1 MTVKNSSALWDVRS
15 PATRSGY
22 TALVNPIRHVFLT
35 GPKGIGKSTLI
46 QTVLSRFCGKAGG
59 FFTIKTDRYL
69 EHFHTVH
76 LIPTGEPLIPTEKNF
91 LFVCQNTDD
100 GIDARFDQLGCQA
113 LRQTAGC
120 PLIIMD
126 ELGPHEAGAKRFH
139 QMVLD
144 TLDGPVPVFGDSTL
158 IRKGMEKMNLFHMLH
173 MPFSIL
179 LCLPESDFIH

>member
-1 MTVKNSSALWDVRS
+1 M
-15 PATRSGY
+15 
-22 TALVNPIRHVFLT
+22 
-35 GPKGIGKSTLI
+35 
-46 QTVLSRFCGKAGG
+46 
-59 FFTIKTDRYL
+59 
-69 EHFHTVH
+69 
-76 LIPTGEPLIPTEKNF
+76 
-91 LFVCQNTDD
+91 DD

-173 MPFSIL
+173 MPFHTSL
-179 LCLPESDFIH
+179 SP